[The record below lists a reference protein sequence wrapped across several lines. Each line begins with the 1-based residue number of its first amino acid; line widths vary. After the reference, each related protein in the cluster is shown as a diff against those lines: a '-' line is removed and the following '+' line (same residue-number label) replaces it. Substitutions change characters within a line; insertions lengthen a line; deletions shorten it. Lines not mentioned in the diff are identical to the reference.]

1 MVFIKTDL
9 QGALNIGFPQ
19 NQCFQITTSVL
30 TKMDVVF
37 AFFNILSILL
47 ILPKLILQIKNRTNP
62 GITIYYIQIII
73 E

>member
-1 MVFIKTDL
+1 LVFIKTDL

-47 ILPKLILQIKNRTNP
+47 ILPKLNLQIEDRTNP
-62 GITIYYIQIII
+62 NSKLYYSQIII
-73 E
+73 D